1 MGLLWAVG
9 AAIFLSYR
17 ATTFLSK
24 ADVLFYIIYSKVI
37 NKTDSEKEGR
47 NTYMT
52 ETQNIILIH
61 IDLLY

>member
-1 MGLLWAVG
+1 MPLFFYHIVQLL
-9 AAIFLSYR
+9 
-17 ATTFLSK
+17 FLSK